1 MLGANLVKVFE
12 KKKLPSFWLNSNL
25 RLNCKKMKCHYE
37 VLGVEKGENEWTDVV
52 DELVIVIKQL
62 LFLRL

>member
-1 MLGANLVKVFE
+1 
-12 KKKLPSFWLNSNL
+12 
-25 RLNCKKMKCHYE
+25 MKCHYE

-52 DELVIVIKQL
+52 DELVIVIIQL